1 MDANDTSCFFSADGP
16 TLSRLESLTIIEGSS
31 SGLCDLFILERDG
44 RRRVLKCLKPKYRGL
59 PAYEALLRKE
69 YEIGMSLSSP
79 HICEVYAYL
88 DHPEL
93 GPCIE
98 MEWIDG
104 VPLNQYLSLSKPT
117 ALQRTRLLNQL
128 FDAVSY
134 FHSKQVVHKDLKP
147 SNILVTRNG
156 ANIKIIDFGF
166 ADSDSHSI
174 LKLSAGTREYAAP
187 ELIAGEQVDTRADIW
202 SLGKMLSLFGHQ
214 YHRVAGKCMRE
225 EPSKRYASVEELRRA
240 ASATRLRWLWPV
252 AAILAVGIVTG
263 FALTPGKSSAPIPAK
278 TIQCSVE
285 EAPVTHLWRKGD
297 QILISDKKHR
307 PVYEATK
314 SGRSVSFRWDKK
326 NTSSLITDG
335 VGYFAYYPTTIIFK
349 LPAVQEYAEGGPSL
363 VPMMAHFLNTYSE
376 TFNPKFLFKN
386 VCGVIRLNLTTNQPG
401 VVIQS
406 VVFHSEQPLCGRY
419 RVNQDLKLRF
429 TDPQDLTLSCPEVP
443 VGENPTSFYVSV
455 PPQDYETLTLTIHTA
470 DGRTATWSLPQGQP
484 LTVLRA
490 EIATLDVVCND
501 FQN

>member
-1 MDANDTSCFFSADGP
+1 MISNDSSGFFSSEEPD
-16 TLSRLESLTIIEGSS
+16 LRLQGEMRRIESSPEGI
-31 SGLCDLFILERDG
+31 CDLYKVEKDG
-44 RRRVLKCLKPKYRGL
+44 LWRVLKCLKPKYRGN
-59 PAYEALLRKE
+59 AAFEALLRKE
-69 YEIGMSLSSP
+69 YEIGHALSCP
-79 HICEVYAYL
+79 YICEVYSFEQR
-88 DHPEL
+88 DGL
-93 GPCIE
+93 GWCIE

-104 VPLNQYLSLSKPT
+104 LPLDRYLENKKPGR
-117 ALQRTRLLNQL
+117 AQQFRLLEQL
-128 FDAVSY
+128 FEAVEY

-147 SNILVTRNG
+147 SNILVTNNG
-156 ANIKIIDFGF
+156 DNIKILDFGF
-166 ADSDSHSI
+166 ADRDADSK
-174 LKLSAGTREYAAP
+174 LKLSAGTEKYAAP
-187 ELIAGEQVDTRADIW
+187 ELVAGLPVDNRADIW

-263 FALTPGKSSAPIPAK
+263 FALTPGKNSAPIPAK

-297 QILISDKKHR
+297 QILISDKNHR

-314 SGRSVSFRWDKK
+314 SGLSVSFRWDKK

-335 VGYFAYYPTTIIFK
+335 VGYFAFYPTTIIFK

-386 VCGVIRLNLTTNQPG
+386 VCGVIRLNLTTSQPG
-401 VVIQS
+401 VAIQS
-406 VVFHSEQPLCGRY
+406 IVFHSAQPICGRY

-429 TDPQDLTLSCPEVP
+429 TDPQDLTLTCPEVS

-455 PPQDYETLTLTIHTA
+455 PPQVYETLTLTIRTA

>member
-1 MDANDTSCFFSADGP
+1 MDAVETSCFFSAEEP
-16 TLSRLESLTIIEGSS
+16 KLRPESSMQQIETAPDA
-31 SGLCDLFILERDG
+31 LCDLYVIEKEGL
-44 RRRVLKCLKPKYRGL
+44 RRVLKCLKEKHRGK
-59 PAYEALLRKE
+59 PAFEALLRKE
-69 YEIGMSLSSP
+69 YEIGHTLSCP
-79 HICEVYAYL
+79 YICEVYSFTQRE
-88 DHPEL
+88 DL
-93 GPCIE
+93 GWCIE

-104 VPLNQYLSLSKPT
+104 LPLDKYLETVQPGRAQKY
-117 ALQRTRLLNQL
+117 RLLDQL
-128 FDAVSY
+128 FEAVGY

-147 SNILVTRNG
+147 SNILVTRNW

-187 ELIAGEQVDTRADIW
+187 ELIAGEEVDTRADIW

-263 FALTPGKSSAPIPAK
+263 FALTPGKNSAPIPAK

-297 QILISDKKHR
+297 QILISDKNHR
-307 PVYEATK
+307 PIYEATK
-314 SGRSVSFRWDKK
+314 SGLSVSFRWDKK
-326 NTSSLITDG
+326 NTSSLITNG

-386 VCGVIRLNLTTNQPG
+386 VCGVIRLNLTTSQPG

-406 VVFHSEQPLCGRY
+406 IVFHSEQPLCGRY

-429 TDPQDLTLSCPEVP
+429 TDPQDLTLTCPEVP

-455 PPQDYETLTLTIHTA
+455 PPQDYETLTLTIRTA
-470 DGRTATWSLPQGQP
+470 DDRTATWSLPQGQP

>member
-1 MDANDTSCFFSADGP
+1 MLDASQP
-16 TLSRLESLTIIEGSS
+16 IQPLEGSTN
-31 SGLCDLFILERDG
+31 GIYELYLVDREG
-44 RRRVLKCLKPKYRGL
+44 KRRVLKCLAAKYRNN
-59 PAYEALLRKE
+59 PAFIALLRKE
-69 YEIGMSLSSP
+69 FDIAYNLSSP
-79 HICEVYAYL
+79 YICEVYSFTE
-88 DHPEL
+88 HIEL
-93 GPCIE
+93 GWSIE

-104 VPLNQYLSLSKPT
+104 VPLNQYLSLSKPS
-117 ALQRTRLLNQL
+117 ASQRTRLLNQL

-174 LKLSAGTREYAAP
+174 LKISAGTREYAAP
-187 ELIAGEQVDTRADIW
+187 ELLAGEEVDTRADIW

-285 EAPVTHLWRKGD
+285 EAQVTHLWRKGD
-297 QILISDKKHR
+297 QILISDKNHR

-406 VVFHSEQPLCGRY
+406 IVFHSEQPLCGRY
-419 RVNQDLKLRF
+419 RVNQDLKMKF
-429 TDPQDLTLSCPEVP
+429 TDPQDLTLTCPEVP
-443 VGENPTSFYVSV
+443 VGENPTTFYVSV
-455 PPQDYETLTLTIHTA
+455 PPQDYETLTLTIRTA

>member
-1 MDANDTSCFFSADGP
+1 MADNDTSGFFSSDGF
-16 TLSRLESLTIIEGSS
+16 TLPQLESLSYLEVSS
-31 SGLCDLFILERDG
+31 SGICDLFVLERDG
-44 RRRVLKCLKPKYRGL
+44 RRRVLKCLKAKYRGM

-79 HICEVYAYL
+79 HICEIYAYL

-93 GPCIE
+93 GSCIE

-104 VPLNQYLSLSKPT
+104 VPLNQYLEAAKPST
-117 ALQRTRLLNQL
+117 SQRTRLLNQL

-187 ELIAGEQVDTRADIW
+187 ELIAGEEVDTRADIW
-202 SLGKMLSLFGHQ
+202 SLGKMLGLFGHQ

-240 ASATRLRWLWPV
+240 TSATRLRWLWPV

-263 FALTPGKSSAPIPAK
+263 FALAPGKDGAPVPAR
-278 TIQCSVE
+278 IIECAVE
-285 EAPVTHLWRKGD
+285 EAPVTHIWQKGD
-297 QILISDKKHR
+297 KILISDKQHR

-314 SGRSVSFRWDKK
+314 DGASVNFRWSQK
-326 NTSSLITDG
+326 NTASLITDAA
-335 VGYFAYYPTTIIFK
+335 GYFAYYPTTIIFK
-349 LPAVQEYAEGGPSL
+349 LPAVQEYAKDGPSL

-386 VCGVIRLNLTTNQPG
+386 VCGVIKLNLTTSQPDIA
-401 VVIQS
+401 IQS
-406 VVFHSEQPLCGRY
+406 IVFHSDQPLCGQY
-419 RVNQDLKLRF
+419 RVNQNLQLRF
-429 TDPQDLTLSCPEVP
+429 TEPQDLTLTCPEVP
-443 VGENPTSFYVSV
+443 IGENPTAFYVSV
-455 PPQDYETLTLTIHTA
+455 PPQIYDSLTLTIHTS
-470 DGRTATWSLPQGQP
+470 DGRIATWNLQPDSP
-484 LTVLRA
+484 LTVQRA
-490 EIATLDVVCND
+490 EIATLEIVCND
-501 FQN
+501 FLN